1 MFARNKEFLLVV
13 MEIFLR
19 TEQNPAFK
27 FNSYDKS
34 PGSLRTISKK

>member
-1 MFARNKEFLLVV
+1 MVV

-34 PGSLRTISKK
+34 PGSFRTMSKK